1 MQPKWRSSDLTVDNE
16 GFVLAMR
23 FGTNSEFTFGS
34 PYWTNDE
41 LVDEANMSATK
52 NADGKFRPFLSTVAG
67 QIKGC
72 FLKQDSTEIQGCV
85 TYTLPRPKTLKDL
98 FAERGSTQVIP
109 VIHTVFGTLLPHLT
123 LRAPVG
129 RVEGAGL
136 LAQAYQLEHVLRK
149 HVFDR
154 AATVD
159 KIAAHWDDAGEGG
172 APWAR
177 VGPKGLW
184 WLIV

>member
-1 MQPKWRSSDLTVDNE
+1 MMLRHHVLLVALVSQAARSEGMQPKWRSSDLTVDNE

-23 FGTNSEFTFGS
+23 FGTNSEFAFDS

-72 FLKQDSTEIQGCV
+72 FLKQNSTEIQGCV

-98 FAERGSTQVIP
+98 FKTPQN
-109 VIHTVFGTLLPHLT
+109 TLQFELVP
-123 LRAPVG
+123 G
-129 RVEGAGL
+129 R
-136 LAQAYQLEHVLRK
+136 K
-149 HVFDR
+149 
-154 AATVD
+154 
-159 KIAAHWDDAGEGG
+159 
-172 APWAR
+172 R
-177 VGPKGLW
+177 V
-184 WLIV
+184 